1 VPDPKP
7 RGHGHGNH
15 CGITVV
21 ARLNGFI
28 PSSDGAPKIFRQ
40 NKNQATKKM
49 ITIAIIEDQREMRE
63 SLAECLGNAPG
74 LRCVGAHATGE
85 DGLRQIPKEKP
96 DVVLMDINLPGM
108 NGIQCVARL
117 KKQLPNLQV
126 LMLTTY
132 DEGDLIFDS
141 LRAGANGYLLKNMPR
156 EEMVQAVQQVHAGGA
171 PMSLQV
177 ARKVINH
184 FHQAKPGSELEQLT
198 ARELDIL
205 RLLAKGH
212 MYKEIADQL
221 AISLSTVRTHI
232 SAVYEKLHVHSRTE
246 AVIKL
251 AGRE

>member
-1 VPDPKP
+1 
-7 RGHGHGNH
+7 
-15 CGITVV
+15 
-21 ARLNGFI
+21 
-28 PSSDGAPKIFRQ
+28 
-40 NKNQATKKM
+40 M
-49 ITIAIIEDQREMRE
+49 ITISIIEDQHDMRE
-63 SLAECLGNAPG
+63 SLIESLGNATG

-85 DGLRQIPKEKP
+85 EGLRDIPGENP

-108 NGIQCVARL
+108 NGIQCVSRL
-117 KKQLPNLQV
+117 KRCLPKTQV

-171 PMSLQV
+171 PMSLQI

-184 FHQAKPGSELEQLT
+184 FHRTKPVSDLEQLT
-198 ARELDIL
+198 SRELEIL

-221 AISLSTVRTHI
+221 AISISTVRTHVTAI
-232 SAVYEKLHVHSRTE
+232 YEKLHVHSRTQ
-246 AVIKL
+246 AAMKL
-251 AGRE
+251 AGS

>member
-1 VPDPKP
+1 
-7 RGHGHGNH
+7 
-15 CGITVV
+15 
-21 ARLNGFI
+21 
-28 PSSDGAPKIFRQ
+28 
-40 NKNQATKKM
+40 M
-49 ITIAIIEDQREMRE
+49 ITLSIIEDQHDMRE
-63 SLAECLGNAPG
+63 SLVECLGNTPG

-85 DGLRQIPKEKP
+85 EGLRHIPRENP

-117 KKQLPNLQV
+117 KASMPKIQV

-156 EEMVQAVQQVHAGGA
+156 DEIVQAVQQVHAGGA
-171 PMSLQV
+171 PMSLQI

-184 FHQAKPGSELEQLT
+184 FHKAQPASELEQLT
-198 ARELDIL
+198 ARELEIL

-212 MYKEIADQL
+212 MYKEIAEHL
-221 AISLSTVRTHI
+221 GISMSTVRTHV
-232 SAVYEKLHVHSRTE
+232 SAVYDKLHVHSRTE
-246 AVIKL
+246 AALKL